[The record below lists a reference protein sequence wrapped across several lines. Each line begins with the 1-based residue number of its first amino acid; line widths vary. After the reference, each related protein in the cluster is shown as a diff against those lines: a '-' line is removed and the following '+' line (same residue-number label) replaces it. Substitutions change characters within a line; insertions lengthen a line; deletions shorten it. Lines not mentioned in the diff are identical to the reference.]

1 MIQSKTRTAA
11 RLGVV
16 AAMIAGTAMT
26 GAVAASASSH
36 HGEIKGEVSNN
47 RGHDIGTKTVVRLFE
62 KNSNGTFT
70 QVDQVSTN
78 KHGDFKFKHLPHGS
92 YYLEALGDAGA
103 SPQSDAGTYRSEFFG
118 NSASIGHAKK
128 IKVGHD
134 DIIEL
139 AEIELTH
146 N

>member
-1 MIQSKTRTAA
+1 
-11 RLGVV
+11 
-16 AAMIAGTAMT
+16 MIAGTALT

-103 SPQSDAGTYRSEFFG
+103 SRRATPGHTARSSLATRPASGTPRRSR
-118 NSASIGHAKK
+118 SATTTPSSWPRSS
-128 IKVGHD
+128 
-134 DIIEL
+134 
-139 AEIELTH
+139 
-146 N
+146 